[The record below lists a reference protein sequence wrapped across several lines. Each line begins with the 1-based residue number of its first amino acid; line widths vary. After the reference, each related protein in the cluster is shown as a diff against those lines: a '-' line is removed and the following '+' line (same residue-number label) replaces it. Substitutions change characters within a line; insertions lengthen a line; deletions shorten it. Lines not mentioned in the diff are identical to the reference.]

1 MIVFTLVPAAFPV
14 RAENVPGGE
23 YASYVRVAESDGYE
37 MYLYEPGIS
46 ILIRDKSTGALLEST
61 VSGKNDS
68 GKNKKAWKGYI
79 HSGLVLS
86 VIRDNNNTY
95 QADLINS
102 PHTLEYTYF
111 ENGFSADVYFTE
123 YGLGLR
129 MDVTLEGSDVVV
141 RIPDDSIR
149 EDIDG
154 VYIATVSPFPMM
166 GYTYLGQ
173 TEGYMLIPDGNG
185 ALISLTDK
193 EGRFS
198 SGFSQMIYGSDS
210 GFSESSPR
218 NTLWGSYETVNPS
231 RQVLAP
237 VFGMAH
243 TAEGIAFLAIVEE
256 GDTRCS
262 VEAHPNGVMIDYNR
276 CFARFLVRDI
286 YQQPLNQSN
295 SGTVRTV
302 EKDRTHH
309 DMAVRFCLLSGDSA
323 DYMGMAV
330 RYREYLLSTG
340 RIVKR
345 DTAYRTR
352 VDFLGTDRE
361 KFLIGTTAVVM
372 TTAGDVADICA
383 DLENAGVGNMIS
395 VYKGWQAGGVWAL
408 PVDAFRADS
417 AVGGNAAVVSLCA
430 DAESHGNLLYLY
442 DDALRMNASTNSFT
456 YDAMKMVNKRTFREE
471 SSGQVY
477 GLFYYLLPER
487 SGEKMTRLAASMS
500 GSGIRRLAVGGISGA
515 LFSYSLRGSYYTRDD
530 CAAEYEKALA
540 EAGAAGMALALEEP
554 FQYLWK
560 YTDAFL
566 DMPLRSS
573 DYMYVDGEIP
583 FLSLALKGIVPMYS
597 DYVNFEANKTEFFLR
612 LAESGVYPSF
622 YVTRRSSSA
631 LIYTNSSSL
640 YSTQYLTYRDTII
653 RYDRELR
660 ALWEMTGDACITGH
674 RVLDCGVTRVEYSNG
689 VVVLVNYSPEDVT
702 VGGVTVGALSWKA
715 GDFK

>member
-1 MIVFTLVPAAFPV
+1 MLSPGAVPV
-14 RAENVPGGE
+14 RAEGSPGGE
-23 YASYVRVAESDGYE
+23 YASYVLAAESDGYE
-37 MYLYEPGIS
+37 MYLYEPEIS
-46 ILIRDKSTGALLEST
+46 ILIRDKNTGAFLEST
-61 VSGKNDS
+61 VSEKNDS

-102 PHTLEYTYF
+102 PHTLEYTYS

-129 MDVTLEGSDVVV
+129 MDVTLDGSDVLV

-154 VYIATVSPFPMM
+154 VYIATISPFPLL

-218 NTLWGSYETVNPS
+218 STLWGNYETVTRA

-243 TAEGIAFLAIVEE
+243 TSDGVAFLGIVEE

-262 VEAHPNGVMIDYNR
+262 IEAHPNGVMIDYNR

-295 SGTVRTV
+295 SGTVKTV

-323 DYMGMAV
+323 NYMGMAV

-340 RIVKR
+340 RIQKR

-372 TTAGDVADICA
+372 TTAENIADIYA
-383 DLENAGVGNMIS
+383 DLESAGVGSLIS
-395 VYKGWQAGGVWAL
+395 VCKGWQAGGVYAL
-408 PVDAFRADS
+408 PVDAFRADG
-417 AVGGNAAVVSLCA
+417 AIGGNAALTALSTK
-430 DAESHGNLLYLY
+430 AEESDFLLYLY
-442 DDALRMNASTNSFT
+442 DDALRINASANSFT

-471 SSGQVY
+471 SAGQVY
-477 GLFYYLLPER
+477 SLFYYLLPER
-487 SGEKMTRLAASMS
+487 SGNKLTRLAASMS
-500 GSGIRRLAVGGISGA
+500 VSGLRRLAVGGISDT
-515 LFSYSLRGSYYTRDD
+515 LFSYSLRGSYFTRDD
-530 CAAEYEKALA
+530 CAAEYEKAIA
-540 EAGAAGMALALEEP
+540 AAGDAGTELALEEP

-560 YTDAFL
+560 HTGAFL

-583 FLSLALKGIVPMYS
+583 FLSLVLKGVVPMYS

-612 LAESGVYPSF
+612 LVESGVYPSF
-622 YVTRRSSSA
+622 YITQRSSSA
-631 LIYTNSSSL
+631 LIYTNSSGL

-660 ALWEMTGDACITGH
+660 RLWEMTGDACITGH
-674 RVLDCGVTRVEYSNG
+674 RVLEGGVSRVEYSNG
-689 VVVLVNYSPEDVT
+689 IVVYVNFGSEDVT
-702 VGGVTVGALSWKA
+702 VGGVTIGALSWKA
-715 GDFK
+715 GDLE